1 MAQIKK
7 KSNFKQKRKSKKDK
21 KHKDVIDKRIYR
33 TPKLI
38 KKASN
43 KIDQFVK
50 RRIDQIMSEGNQ
62 NIERIQSKLI

>member
-21 KHKDVIDKRIYR
+21 KHKDLIDKRIYR

-43 KIDQFVK
+43 KIDQFV
-50 RRIDQIMSEGNQ
+50 NL
-62 NIERIQSKLI
+62 SK

>member
-33 TPKLI
+33 TPKLVYPYE
-38 KKASN
+38 KNTS
-43 KIDQFVK
+43 
-50 RRIDQIMSEGNQ
+50 
-62 NIERIQSKLI
+62 SKLPRIIINANHFVTPLK